1 MSSAQRIDATASQ
14 RAERIIETKAA
25 IEGQRTT
32 LAAFG
37 CAEYALIGTSADHP
51 RLIIEMEEAAR

>member
-1 MSSAQRIDATASQ
+1 M
-14 RAERIIETKAA
+14 IETKAA

-51 RLIIEMEEAAR
+51 RLID

>member
-1 MSSAQRIDATASQ
+1 MSSAQRIDATAASQ
-14 RAERIIETKAA
+14 RAERMIETKAA

-51 RLIIEMEEAAR
+51 RLID